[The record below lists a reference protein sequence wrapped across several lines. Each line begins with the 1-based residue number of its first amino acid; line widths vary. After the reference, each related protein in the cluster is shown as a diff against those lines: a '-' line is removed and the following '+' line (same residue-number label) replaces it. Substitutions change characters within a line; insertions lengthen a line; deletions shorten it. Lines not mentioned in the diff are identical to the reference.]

1 MSELTIKY
9 INGLH
14 ESYDAKNIKEA
25 QNGFSFDTF
34 DDSNERNHFF
44 IPYSAILFTN
54 NRLGVNNDLNR

>member
-34 DDSNERNHFF
+34 DENSNVRNHFF
-44 IPYSAILFTN
+44 IPYSSIIFTN
-54 NRLGVNNDLNR
+54 NKLVINNGN